1 MDCDRYLQV
10 ERHLEIIKVCVPF
23 CILCHYFFINKCTF
37 SSKEICWDPVEDLL
51 EATGEQR
58 NVLDDNTSRF
68 QRAPLL
74 TREDVLAAPLQ
85 QAHVTLEGFQALS
98 LFVSQLY

>member
-1 MDCDRYLQV
+1 M
-10 ERHLEIIKVCVPF
+10 
-23 CILCHYFFINKCTF
+23 
-37 SSKEICWDPVEDLL
+37 EDLL

-58 NVLDDNTSRF
+58 NVLDDNF